1 VYCEETGSLFSKNDV
16 YCTYSSVFSRATNN
30 CKLDDPLSPSA
41 LALRPPCLQN
51 TQTKAM
57 ATQTNDEERLARLIV
72 VAPTYYNDTNDIRY
86 RLGLE
91 SCQQAAEHRIEL
103 VLVDASPSQTIRDGL
118 EEAGC
123 GFVRVIPQTS
133 KGKKGAALREGI
145 AKALILLQHND
156 DDCDDCENGTAV
168 IGFQELE
175 KVDMIRHWKSI
186 ARNLL
191 IKSSDIVV
199 ARRDNEMFRNSY
211 PIEQFHS
218 EQFANMFLDSLAN
231 KIGLPSIDW
240 TAGPVAFKA
249 SIAPRWLS
257 YKGEVWDAQLVPIIE
272 AFIEGAKISSFDVS
286 YRHPESMKEQEEGNL
301 IFNEKRLHQLNF
313 LSDTVGKR
321 MIEVAAAAAAAAGAV
336 KAGVE
341 NTNSNN

>member
-1 VYCEETGSLFSKNDV
+1 M
-16 YCTYSSVFSRATNN
+16 
-30 CKLDDPLSPSA
+30 
-41 LALRPPCLQN
+41 N

-57 ATQTNDEERLARLIV
+57 ATQTNDEQRLARLIV
-72 VAPTYYNDTNDIRY
+72 VAPTYYNNPKDIRY

-91 SCQQAAEHRIEL
+91 SCQQAAEHKIEF

-145 AKALILLQHND
+145 AKALILLKHND
-156 DDCDDCENGTAV
+156 DDDDNGTAL

-286 YRHPESMKEQEEGNL
+286 YRHPESMKEQEEGNP

-321 MIEVAAAAAAAAGAV
+321 MIEVAAAAAAGAV
-336 KAGVE
+336 KTGLE
-341 NTNSNN
+341 NTNK

>member
-1 VYCEETGSLFSKNDV
+1 
-16 YCTYSSVFSRATNN
+16 
-30 CKLDDPLSPSA
+30 
-41 LALRPPCLQN
+41 
-51 TQTKAM
+51 M
-57 ATQTNDEERLARLIV
+57 ATQTNDEQRLARLIV
-72 VAPTYYNDTNDIRY
+72 VAPTYYYDTNDIRY

-91 SCQQAAEHRIEL
+91 SCQQAAEHKIQL
-103 VLVDASPSQTIRDGL
+103 VLVDASPSHTIRDGL

-145 AKALILLQHND
+145 AKALILLKHND
-156 DDCDDCENGTAV
+156 DDDDDCENGTAV

-186 ARNLL
+186 ARSLL
-191 IKSSDIVV
+191 IKSSDIVAV
-199 ARRDNEMFRNSY
+199 RRDNEMFRNSY
-211 PIEQFHS
+211 PIEQFHA

-249 SIAPRWLS
+249 SIAHRWLS
-257 YKGEVWDAQLVPIIE
+257 YKGEVWDAQLVPMIE
-272 AFIEGAKISSFDVS
+272 AFIEGAKISSFDVT
-286 YRHPESMKEQEEGNL
+286 YRHPESMKEQEEGNP

-313 LSDTVGKR
+313 LSNTVGKR
-321 MIEVAAAAAAAAGAV
+321 IVEVAAAAATGAV
-336 KAGVE
+336 KTGVE
-341 NTNSNN
+341 NTNR

>member
-1 VYCEETGSLFSKNDV
+1 MT
-16 YCTYSSVFSRATNN
+16 THTNN
-30 CKLDDPLSPSA
+30 E
-41 LALRPPCLQN
+41 Q
-51 TQTKAM
+51 
-57 ATQTNDEERLARLIV
+57 RLPRLIV

-91 SCQQAAEHRIEL
+91 SCQQAAEHKIEL

-145 AKALILLQHND
+145 AKALLLLKRNNDDND
-156 DDCDDCENGTAV
+156 DDDDCKNGITAV

-199 ARRDNEMFRNSY
+199 TRRDNEIFRKSY
-211 PIEQFHS
+211 PIEQYHS
-218 EQFANMFLDSLAN
+218 EQFANMFLDSLAS

-249 SIAPRWLS
+249 SIAHQWLS

-272 AFIEGAKISSFDVS
+272 AFLEGAKISSFDI
-286 YRHPESMKEQEEGNL
+286 HPIVIQN
-301 IFNEKRLHQLNF
+301 Q
-313 LSDTVGKR
+313 
-321 MIEVAAAAAAAAGAV
+321 
-336 KAGVE
+336 
-341 NTNSNN
+341 